1 VKRIPKI
8 MVCVT
13 RQKTCERL
21 IKIGVKISTENKGE
35 LSVVH
40 VAKQGENI
48 LGNPKEGEALEYLF
62 RISKEAGADMTVL
75 RAERIVDTL
84 VDFARKNEITIV
96 VMGESPYSKSDTSI
110 IRQLEVRLP
119 DIEIKVI
126 PA

>member
-1 VKRIPKI
+1 
-8 MVCVT
+8 M
-13 RQKTCERL
+13 
-21 IKIGVKISTENKGE
+21 
-35 LSVVH
+35 VH

>member
-1 VKRIPKI
+1 MKRIPKI